1 MERKYTK
8 MINVTTGEVVEVV
21 ESSYIDKLGY
31 WSTIKL
37 VRDKWGETPLW
48 QYRYELRPAV

>member
-8 MINVTTGEVVEVV
+8 MINVTTGEVVELV

-31 WSTIKL
+31 WTTIRV